1 MQYRTL
7 ESDKHAR
14 LPKLATVAVRM
25 FVVLGAASTAQ
36 AFEIDSGNP
45 DLNMRWDNTVR
56 YNLSRRMESINP
68 LIGNNATTD
77 ESDRKFDNGSIVNN
91 RVDLLSEFDLVY
103 KSNMG
108 ARVTGAAWYD
118 YGYDDHTVPTA
129 PALAGRGSYDNN
141 TYSSF
146 TKRYYNG
153 PSGEILDAF
162 VFGNFE
168 AHNIP
173 VRLKLGKHSIF
184 WGDVIFNANHSAAY
198 SQMPSDTRK
207 QLNSPGIEAKE
218 TVLPVNQ
225 FSGQVQVTDNLSFAA
240 QYFLDWKP
248 NRLPE
253 GGTYYGA
260 ADFLFYGPDRFSP
273 APGLAIRRADAIEP
287 DRKSGNFGVNMRWS
301 PAWLDGTLGV
311 YYRKF
316 DERQP
321 WSAPQVSA
329 RPGGFYRLSYARGT
343 ELFGIGLNKNVGR
356 VAVGAEITRRQNTAF
371 INSAINPA
379 TLEGPRGD
387 STHVLVNGTLLGSL
401 TPSMSYTAV
410 GELVYSRW
418 NKVTRNPD
426 LFRADGYAGCTG
438 LNMDFAC
445 ATKDYFGVSLL
456 FVPKILQAI
465 PGGDL
470 SIPMFYQIGLKGN
483 AATLSGGTE
492 GAGTWSIG
500 LQLDY
505 LAKYK
510 FSLTYS
516 DFMTKYRNAGTAAS
530 PNLIGNGPLYNDR
543 GLLAFTFA
551 TTF

>member
-1 MQYRTL
+1 MQYEPL
-7 ESDKHAR
+7 ERSNHPG
-14 LPKLATVAVRM
+14 LPKLATVIVGTLA
-25 FVVLGAASTAQ
+25 VLGAAGTAQ
-36 AFEIDSGNP
+36 ALEIESGNP
-45 DLNMRWDNTVR
+45 DLSMRWDNTVR
-56 YNLSRRMESINP
+56 YNLSRRMEGIDP

-77 ESDRKFDNGSIVNN
+77 ESDRKFDKGSIVNN
-91 RVDLLSEFDLVY
+91 RIDLLSEFDLVY
-103 KSNMG
+103 KGNMG
-108 ARVTGAAWYD
+108 VRVTGAAWYD
-118 YGYDDHTVPTA
+118 YGYNDHTVPTA
-129 PALAGRGSYDNN
+129 AALAGRGSYDNN

-168 AHNIP
+168 QGKMP

-184 WGDVIFNANHSAAY
+184 WGDAIFNANHSAAY
-198 SQMPSDTRK
+198 SQMPSDSRK

-218 TVLPVNQ
+218 SILPVNQ
-225 FSGQVQVTDNLSFAA
+225 FSGQVQVADDLSFAA

-273 APGLAIRRADAIEP
+273 APGFAIRRAGAIEP
-287 DRKSGNFGVNMRWS
+287 DKKRGDFGMNMRWS

-321 WSAPQVSA
+321 WSPQINAS
-329 RPGGFYRLSYARGT
+329 PGGFYRLSYARGT
-343 ELFGIGLNKNVGR
+343 KLFGIGLNKNVGR
-356 VAVGAEITRRQNTAF
+356 VAVGAEITRRHNTAF
-371 INSAINPA
+371 INSGINPA
-379 TLEGPRGD
+379 MLEGPRGD
-387 STHVLVNGTLLGSL
+387 STHVLVNGTLLGKLATSV
-401 TPSMSYTAV
+401 PYTAV
-410 GELVYSRW
+410 GEIVYSHW
-418 NKVTRNPD
+418 NKVTRNPN
-426 LFRADGYAGCTG
+426 LFRANGYAGCTG
-438 LNMDFAC
+438 LNIDFAC
-445 ATKDYFGVSLL
+445 ATRDYFGVSLL

-470 SIPMFYQIGLKGN
+470 SIPMFYQVGLKGN

-516 DFMTKYRNAGTAAS
+516 DFKTRYRNAGTAAS
-530 PNLIGNGPLYNDR
+530 PNLVSNGPLYNDR
-543 GLLAFTFA
+543 GLLTFTFA